1 VADADLEKPF
11 FAAADRR
18 LFSHS
23 LTIAINMVKG
33 ACGSRVR
40 GNSIFAVD
48 RLIASQVDRV

>member
-23 LTIAINMVKG
+23 LTAR
-33 ACGSRVR
+33 RVVYNLFLLQKQKCR
-40 GNSIFAVD
+40 PALN
-48 RLIASQVDRV
+48 